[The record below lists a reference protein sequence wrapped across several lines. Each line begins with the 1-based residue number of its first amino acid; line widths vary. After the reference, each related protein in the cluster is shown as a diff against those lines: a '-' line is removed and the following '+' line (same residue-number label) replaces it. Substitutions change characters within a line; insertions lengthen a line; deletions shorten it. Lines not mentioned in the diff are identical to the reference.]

1 MTPTVDGYKPCVCCR
16 TKVLVF
22 AGRSYLPGPLCR
34 GCKKMCE
41 EIACADDARDDA
53 LLSEMKSKRA
63 ET

>member
-1 MTPTVDGYKPCVCCR
+1 VTPKVDGHEPCVCCR

-41 EIACADDARDDA
+41 EIARADDARDA
-53 LLSEMKSKRA
+53 GLLAEMTARS
-63 ET
+63 T